1 MVDFPLLTNA
11 VLGTKFK
18 IVPGYGSTPQMNQ
31 AMERGET
38 QGVAA
43 LGWDGRQGAGAAMDR
58 RQGRSR

>member
-1 MVDFPLLTNA
+1 MNDFPQLTNA

-38 QGVAA
+38 EGVAA
-43 LGWDGRQGAGAAMDR
+43 SAG
-58 RQGRSR
+58 